1 MNTYVAPSIYAL
13 QTNLMNDNTEEPY
26 NMEPI
31 TTHHLQIVIMS
42 RNRLALLRECIQS
55 INSQDDTDFQ
65 LIVSDNSDDSEVYDY
80 MLSNYPQITVRRR
93 DPVLPVLNHFNT
105 IIDECT
111 SRYIV
116 IFHDDDMLT
125 SDYVRKMKAAWL
137 ENPTCVAIGCNAR
150 ILRDKSLSPRKFFKS
165 GAIEIESQ
173 RVLLSR
179 YSSLTSD
186 NMAPF
191 PSYCYDAQILKNHR
205 PKNDLGKF
213 MDLILLMELLT
224 SGSIY
229 WLSDCCMYYR
239 VHSSNDSGVDSIHQ
253 RQKVLSYVC
262 SVPNIHRREKIVR
275 SYRFKYLIRIAI
287 ASIRYSRKGW
297 ISRAF
302 ETRNRLMI
310 LLKVYFSLRLPSVFR
325 F

>member
-1 MNTYVAPSIYAL
+1 
-13 QTNLMNDNTEEPY
+13 
-26 NMEPI
+26 MEPI
-31 TTHHLQIVIMS
+31 TKNDLQIVIMS

-55 INSQDDTDFQ
+55 IIGQDDTEFQ
-65 LIVSDNSDDSEVYDY
+65 FVVSDNSDDSEVYDY
-80 MLSNYPQITVRRR
+80 IRSNHPQITIRRR
-93 DPVLPVLNHFNT
+93 APVLPALDHFNT
-105 IIDECT
+105 IMDECT

-125 SDYVRKMKAAWL
+125 SDYVRKIKAAWL

-150 ILRDKSLSPRKFFKS
+150 ILRDGNLLPRKFFKS
-165 GAIEIESQ
+165 GAIEIENQ
-173 RVLLSR
+173 KVLLSR

-205 PKNDLGKF
+205 PKIDLGKF

-239 VHSSNDSGVDSIHQ
+239 VHSTNDSGADSIHQ

-262 SVPNIHRREKIVR
+262 SLPNIHRREKVVR
-275 SYRFKYLIRIAI
+275 TYRFKYLIRIAI

-297 ISRAF
+297 IARAF
-302 ETRNRLMI
+302 ETRNRLII
-310 LLKVYFSLRLPSVFR
+310 LLKVYFFLRLPSIFR
-325 F
+325 L